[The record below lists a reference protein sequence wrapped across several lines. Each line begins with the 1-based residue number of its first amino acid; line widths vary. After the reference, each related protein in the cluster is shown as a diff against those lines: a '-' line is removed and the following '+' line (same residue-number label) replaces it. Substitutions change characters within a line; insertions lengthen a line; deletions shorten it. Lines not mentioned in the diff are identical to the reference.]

1 MSIKSRLNRELY
13 GPSLFEVTLGAAL
26 SILLGVFLAAGYLI
40 FFTPVKTLRAAPKE
54 GEVARNEVVYIEGSK
69 STARSG
75 QWMRKR
81 QLLLEGQSAEISV
94 VEDELNAWIADGAKP
109 AGGADAPAPAFLEPT
124 SVNFRLSDGV
134 MQIGGPASHKAVGYG
149 KEVLFQVRGGFEK
162 QGDRVVF
169 VPTESYLGSLA
180 LHRIP
185 AAESFLAS
193 SLARTQSAAED
204 VAAAWERVSSAVI
217 DGNTLMLTVR

>member
-81 QLLLEGQSAEISV
+81 QLLLKGSLPRSPSSRMSSMP
-94 VEDELNAWIADGAKP
+94 GSP
-109 AGGADAPAPAFLEPT
+109 TAPSPL
-124 SVNFRLSDGV
+124 
-134 MQIGGPASHKAVGYG
+134 GGPM
-149 KEVLFQVRGGFEK
+149 LRRLPF
-162 QGDRVVF
+162 
-169 VPTESYLGSLA
+169 
-180 LHRIP
+180 
-185 AAESFLAS
+185 S
-193 SLARTQSAAED
+193 SPLP
-204 VAAAWERVSSAVI
+204 
-217 DGNTLMLTVR
+217 